1 MNQMHKMFL
10 FISCRMVVDRADIGR
25 RQLCA
30 HRASGGNYLIMHLN
44 GGIFSHHRLSLTS
57 QVCEEQK
64 CEEEVF
70 PLAMNYLDRF
80 LSVEATRKTRLQ
92 LLGATCMFLA
102 SKMKETVPLTAEKL
116 CIYTDNSVQPGEL
129 LVIEFCRH
137 GCCITHRLQYMSSMQ
152 RRAHEQNTRSFAL
165 DVVVSVITVTQYTSD
180 SNVIVWLK

>member
-1 MNQMHKMFL
+1 MGK
-10 FISCRMVVDRADIGR
+10 
-25 RQLCA
+25 
-30 HRASGGNYLIMHLN
+30 
-44 GGIFSHHRLSLTS
+44 FSPNKQQPSLSASLTS

-129 LVIEFCRH
+129 LVIEFCKDI
-137 GCCITHRLQYMSSMQ
+137 GCCITHRLQ
-152 RRAHEQNTRSFAL
+152 
-165 DVVVSVITVTQYTSD
+165 
-180 SNVIVWLK
+180 

>member
-1 MNQMHKMFL
+1 MNGRIFFQGPTFKCIFFFL
-10 FISCRMVVDRADIGR
+10 P
-25 RQLCA
+25 L
-30 HRASGGNYLIMHLN
+30 
-44 GGIFSHHRLSLTS
+44 

-129 LVIEFCRH
+129 LVIEFCKNE
-137 GCCITHRLQYMSSMQ
+137 CCITHRRPTWPVRTKDTMSTIQYLPFILFCNHYHGFRVKNLQKCIWLVDKK
-152 RRAHEQNTRSFAL
+152 RDNL
-165 DVVVSVITVTQYTSD
+165 KICCC
-180 SNVIVWLK
+180 IVWLTLTFPCYLEGLSDFMYSYSE

>member
-1 MNQMHKMFL
+1 MDLHWSPF
-10 FISCRMVVDRADIGR
+10 
-25 RQLCA
+25 
-30 HRASGGNYLIMHLN
+30 
-44 GGIFSHHRLSLTS
+44 FSPTS
-57 QVCEEQK
+57 PQVCEEQK

-129 LVIEFCRH
+129 LVIESCIDTQKAWATCSEGIVVNENTAFAVYQSFCDSMVKILHHKSFDLSFPCWLEHLWLHDLNRFLQGNTFNALETTRPQHRH
-137 GCCITHRLQYMSSMQ
+137 YHR
-152 RRAHEQNTRSFAL
+152 
-165 DVVVSVITVTQYTSD
+165 
-180 SNVIVWLK
+180 